1 MRQNVGKEKQK
12 FPCSGFFTKI
22 AHVQVMNFISIKVST
37 QYLIFAV
44 L

>member
-1 MRQNVGKEKQK
+1 MRQNVSKEKQK

-22 AHVQVMNFISIKVST
+22 AHAQSYEFYFEVST